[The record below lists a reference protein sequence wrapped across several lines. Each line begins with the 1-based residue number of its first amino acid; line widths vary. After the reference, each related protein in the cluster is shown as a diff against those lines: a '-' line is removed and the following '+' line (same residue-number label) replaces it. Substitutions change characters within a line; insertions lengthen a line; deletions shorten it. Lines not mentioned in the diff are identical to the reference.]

1 MEDELVLEN
10 RILNGDAVARF
21 LSDPTIQGVMQDQKL
36 LYFNEWVE
44 AESPEARERIWA
56 KARALDDID
65 TQLRAVVASGQR
77 AKHDLAARDG

>member
-1 MEDELVLEN
+1 MEDTYVLET
-10 RILNGDAVARF
+10 RIIHGDAVERF
-21 LSDPTIQGVMQDQKL
+21 VNDPTIQSVFAEQKL

-44 AESPEARERIWA
+44 TESPEERERIWA